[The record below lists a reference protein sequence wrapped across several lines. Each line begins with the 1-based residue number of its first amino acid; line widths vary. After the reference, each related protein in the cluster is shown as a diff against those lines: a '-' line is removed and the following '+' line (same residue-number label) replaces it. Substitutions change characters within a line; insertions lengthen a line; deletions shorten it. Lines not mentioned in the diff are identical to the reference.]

1 MLIIGEKIN
10 TTLKEA
16 KEIVARKDTKAL
28 QDRIKSRKREL

>member
-16 KEIVARKDTKAL
+16 KEIVARKDAKAL